1 MRELPCE
8 LASDLGLLPQQI
20 EMSEIE
26 EAIQK
31 HRARNR
37 ELLKLI
43 ASKGDDPAV
52 PQPIDLHFWASNE
65 AAARKLSAA
74 LEERGYSPV
83 STNRSVDEPSL
94 WNVETNVEASP
105 LSVGAPF
112 FVETLVRLASE
123 YDGEFDGWGTSI

>member
-1 MRELPCE
+1 
-8 LASDLGLLPQQI
+8 
-20 EMSEIE
+20 MSEIE

-31 HRARNR
+31 HRARNS

-43 ASKGDDPAV
+43 ESKGADPAV
-52 PQPIDLHFWASNE
+52 PRPIDLHFWASNE
-65 AAARKLSAA
+65 AAARKFSEA

-83 STNRSVDEPSL
+83 SINRSVDESSL
-94 WNVETNVEASP
+94 WNVEAKIQASP
-105 LSVGAPF
+105 FSVAVPF

>member
-1 MRELPCE
+1 MEV
-8 LASDLGLLPQQI
+8 SDI
-20 EMSEIE
+20 K

-37 ELLKLI
+37 ELLELI
-43 ASKGDDPAV
+43 VSKGDDPAV
-52 PQPIDLHFWASNE
+52 SRPIDLHFWAFNE

-74 LEERGYSPV
+74 LEERRYAPV

-94 WNVETNVEASP
+94 WKVETKVEASP
-105 LSVGAPF
+105 LSVAAPF

-123 YDGEFDGWGTSI
+123 CNGEFDGWGTSI